1 MSKNNVKPVK
11 VTIKTPINLPVDN
24 NGRLRPCRECAY
36 AEDGCT
42 WCAKLQKHILPYAYA
57 GPCFAT
63 NQELEKKELEKW
75 AKAERKIN
83 WLITV
88 MLNMVTGAS
97 TILEDIESR
106 MQDFHDELKDR
117 KTIRND
123 KEWVSKHDRALKEIK
138 KHIEGIRKQYSCFF
152 QPDLDMIFKD
162 KETGKYDVAA
172 YDQNLCD
179 AHELCRLVMLY
190 WDKGFDNIENAQK
203 IFDFICTL
211 QGEGVF
217 EPRDIEHYRI
227 RKL

>member
-1 MSKNNVKPVK
+1 MNKDNKPVK
-11 VTIKTPINLPVDN
+11 ITIKTPVNLPVDGK
-24 NGRLRPCRECAY
+24 GRLKRCADCAY
-36 AEDGCT
+36 AEQNCT
-42 WCAKLQKHILPYAYA
+42 WCARLQKHILPYAYA

-63 NQELEKKELEKW
+63 NQELVQKEAERW
-75 AKAERKIN
+75 AKAEKKIN

-97 TILEDIESR
+97 TVLEDIESR
-106 MQDFHDELKDR
+106 MMEFHKEVEDK
-117 KTIRND
+117 KVIRND
-123 KEWVSKHDRALKEIK
+123 KDWVAKHDRALKEMK
-138 KHIEGIRKQYSCFF
+138 RHIEGIRKQYSCFF

-179 AHELCRLVMLY
+179 PHELCRLVMLY